1 MQFTASLIAGLA
13 LGLLNWVFWT
23 RWGKKLEKQK
33 ESRQENFVQRTKEN
47 CRDSHAGLVVIGLLK
62 IGILGGIIWLL
73 LNKAYVTPGGF
84 LIGFGMVVL
93 FIILKG
99 FAWK

>member
-1 MQFTASLIAGLA
+1 LQFTASLIAGLA

-33 ESRQENFVQRTKEN
+33 ELKVG
-47 CRDSHAGLVVIGLLK
+47 GLVIVGLLK

-73 LNKAYVTPGGF
+73 LSKAYVTPGGF
-84 LIGFGMVVL
+84 LIGFGVVVL